1 MRPILAIDIGSTW
14 TKGMLFAVDP
24 ECGLRSLA
32 AHRIPTTIGNLA
44 DGFDACRSA
53 LDPGGEAELFYS
65 SSAKGGL
72 RIAALGIVPDLTLK
86 MAKEAACSAGGKIAT
101 VCAYKL
107 NENDIAEITA
117 SRPDIILFSG
127 GTDGGNEVYILH
139 NLELLRR
146 LPPSIPVIYAGNRVL
161 QRRVAE
167 TLADRELKVVDN
179 LLPELEKPNPEPA
192 REAIRD
198 LFLKHIVAG
207 RGLDRIVAATG
218 RNPLPTPYA
227 MLEFLRVFY
236 DFTDRRCDFAVVD
249 MGGATTDFYSGCSED
264 NEALVIRRGLPEPPV
279 KRTVEGDIGM
289 RVSAHAAFEEAGD
302 EIAARRG
309 EEFRRAMADYIDMVG
324 TDTSHLPVDEKE
336 RDFDRELAGACCTV
350 ALRRHAGRRR
360 RIYTCNGP
368 VELQNGR
375 NLRRVKLVIGS
386 GGFLS
391 RLDGEVISGLFWP
404 TPPDPEEEM
413 LTPREFQCLPDAGS
427 QLVMIANAAQG
438 HPEAACRRFGREIRW
453 ER

>member
-14 TKGMLFAVDP
+14 TKGTLFAPDP
-24 ECGLRSLA
+24 ECGLRDLA
-32 AHRIPTTIGNLA
+32 TYHTPTTVANLA
-44 DGFDACRSA
+44 DGFDACRTA
-53 LDPGGEAELFYS
+53 LDPAGEAELFYS

-72 RIAALGIVPDLTLK
+72 RIAALGIVPELTLK
-86 MAKEAACSAGGKIAT
+86 MAKEAACSAGGKISK

-107 NENDIAEITA
+107 NENDVDEIAA
-117 SRPDIILFSG
+117 SQPDIILFSG

-139 NLELLRR
+139 NLELLKR

-167 TLADRELKVVDN
+167 VLGDREVKIVAN

-198 LFLKHIVAG
+198 LFLEHIVAG

-218 RNPLPTPYA
+218 RNPQPTPYV
-227 MLEFLRVFY
+227 MLEFLRKFY

-249 MGGATTDFYSGCSED
+249 MGGATTDFYSGCSEG
-264 NEALVIRRGLPEPPV
+264 NEAQVIRRGLPEPPV
-279 KRTVEGDIGM
+279 KRTVEGDVGM

-309 EEFRRAMADYIDMVG
+309 EEFRRAMAEYIDMVSAE
-324 TDTSHLPVDEKE
+324 TSRLPADDRE

-360 RIYTCNGP
+360 RIYTSNGV
-368 VELQNGR
+368 VELQTGR

-391 RLDGEVISGLFWP
+391 RLDSSEIPGLFWP
-404 TPPDPEEEM
+404 TQPDPEEEM
-413 LTPREFQCLPDAGS
+413 LIPLEFRCLPDIGS
-427 QLVMIANAAQG
+427 RLVMIANAAQG
-438 HPEAACRRFGREIRW
+438 HPEAACRRLAREIHW
-453 ER
+453 EQ